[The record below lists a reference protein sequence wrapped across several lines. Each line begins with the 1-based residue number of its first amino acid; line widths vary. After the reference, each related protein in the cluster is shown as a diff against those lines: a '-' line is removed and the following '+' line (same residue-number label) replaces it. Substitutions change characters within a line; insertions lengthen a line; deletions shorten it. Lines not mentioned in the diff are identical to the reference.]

1 MLTSKDYEFAMY
13 SQDACNLSG
22 LAKSLSNV
30 IDRIWEEARA
40 QGKGTEYVN
49 NHPIVRLYVE
59 QMRHLCRTPYSEAY
73 SKVADEI
80 ADAKANL

>member
-1 MLTSKDYEFAMY
+1 MLTSKDYEFAMF

-22 LAKSLSNV
+22 LVHSLHEV

-40 QGKGTEYVN
+40 QGKGTEFVN

-59 QMRHLCRTPYSEAY
+59 QMQHLCRTPYHEAY
-73 SKVADEI
+73 NVVADEI